1 MVYRVWAWDHPG
13 PVCLLV
19 IVIICGKI
27 SDQVGGGSAAGGMLE
42 RKVYCVFL
50 RMEFTVC
57 TPS

>member
-1 MVYRVWAWDHPG
+1 MGDHPG